1 MSTTDVRS
9 DEAAGTASVTNVDMK
24 VEVVVIP
31 LPTSGGQRSS
41 TSALDSGLT
50 ARRLASSSSR
60 PTPQRVGPVRHDAH
74 LGRATFS
81 DPDGNV

>member
-1 MSTTDVRS
+1 MSPGRDGRHLGTTVALRHLDGGAMSTTDVRS

-41 TSALDSGLT
+41 TSALV
-50 ARRLASSSSR
+50 AA
-60 PTPQRVGPVRHDAH
+60 
-74 LGRATFS
+74 
-81 DPDGNV
+81 